1 MFNKWFQTGAI
12 ASLLV
17 LVSCTPTP
25 QKGTI
30 TITSQIDFS
39 AEPFH
44 GTFEVTEGADVLGC
58 EQGSFV
64 DTQFPATS
72 TVLRDLTCESG
83 ERSGTFTLK
92 FTLQNIPGPGDINGL
107 WSVKEATDEFS
118 GLSGGGDF
126 SLVVSEARDSGVDTT
141 TGEIEF
147 TP

>member
-1 MFNKWFQTGAI
+1 VAI

-30 TITSQIDFS
+30 TITTQFDFS
-39 AEPFH
+39 AEPFLGI

-64 DTQFPATS
+64 DTPLDIS
-72 TVLRDLTCESG
+72 VLKELTCESG
-83 ERSGTFTLK
+83 ERSGTFTVKL
-92 FTLQNIPGPGDINGL
+92 TPQIISGPGDINGV
-107 WSVKEATDEFS
+107 WFVKEATDEFS
-118 GLSGGGDF
+118 GLSGKGDVSIF
-126 SLVVSEARDSGVDTT
+126 FNEVGVSEVETI
-141 TGEIEF
+141 TGEIQF